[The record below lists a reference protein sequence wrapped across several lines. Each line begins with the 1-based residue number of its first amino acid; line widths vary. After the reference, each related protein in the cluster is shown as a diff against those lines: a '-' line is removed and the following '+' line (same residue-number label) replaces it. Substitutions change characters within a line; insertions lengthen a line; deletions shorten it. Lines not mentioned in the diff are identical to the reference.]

1 MNIKYLLTLPNR
13 LRHRR
18 GFGVQS
24 PWAYEFVRD
33 VVEEKSLYYA
43 FDDMAD
49 LTASLGLDV
58 KPSLKCHYELLFRIV
73 NSLKPSYVLQAG
85 IGDALNACYMSLPD
99 KETSCYAV
107 SHSFSEM
114 SKRLLE
120 DFSVK
125 CMEGD
130 VVELCRQIIESQG
143 KIGILDFP
151 LTEKYETL
159 YEYAVGNVNSDSLFI
174 LEEIDSEE
182 GRLIW
187 NKILDD
193 ERTAVTFD
201 LGSAGLAFFDK
212 RRCKQNFTL

>member
-1 MNIKYLLTLPNR
+1 
-13 LRHRR
+13 
-18 GFGVQS
+18 
-24 PWAYEFVRD
+24 
-33 VVEEKSLYYA
+33 
-43 FDDMAD
+43 
-49 LTASLGLDV
+49 
-58 KPSLKCHYELLFRIV
+58 
-73 NSLKPSYVLQAG
+73 
-85 IGDALNACYMSLPD
+85 
-99 KETSCYAV
+99 
-107 SHSFSEM
+107 M

-201 LGSAGLAFFDK
+201 LGSAGLVFFDK